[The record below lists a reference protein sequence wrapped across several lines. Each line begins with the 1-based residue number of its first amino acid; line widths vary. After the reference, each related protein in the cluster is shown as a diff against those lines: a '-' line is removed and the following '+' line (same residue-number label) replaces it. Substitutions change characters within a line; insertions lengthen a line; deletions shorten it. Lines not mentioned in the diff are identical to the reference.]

1 VLFSTFRAFA
11 AADLIP
17 FAAVCQRLIP
27 YGGSLRGF
35 MVRSSADVA
44 IIGGGLVGCFAAYFL
59 RQRGHSVVVIEK
71 GEACAAA
78 SGTNFGNL
86 RLQGRHPA
94 QFPLALRAQAIW
106 EDLGSLSGEDC
117 GIRASGHLYLGL
129 SAEDQPK
136 LEEIAR
142 EANAAGL
149 TVDLLAGDA
158 VRRRWPM
165 LSNLV
170 ARASWSRR
178 DGVAEPT
185 RIGPVVARLAAR
197 AGTHLME
204 RTKVTRIEPGAAGFT
219 LSTDRD
225 HRVTCGQLINA
236 AGAWGAEVADACG
249 EPVPLFAAGPPLFEV
264 YPEHRW
270 DGPSLAAIDG
280 TLLLRPG
287 RDGAAVACAFP
298 RVQAHLASGSAPVP
312 PNRSGPALARLQ
324 SVVPGLGALKCGRVW
339 SGVEGYL
346 PDMLPVIDR
355 SETMPG
361 LVHAFGFSGHG
372 FQLAPGVGA
381 VLADLVA
388 TGVTETPL
396 EAFALARFAGGGRVD
411 EKLWHEFDP
420 EIVARFRN
428 RSAQTHAER
437 A

>member
-1 VLFSTFRAFA
+1 
-11 AADLIP
+11 
-17 FAAVCQRLIP
+17 
-27 YGGSLRGF
+27 
-35 MVRSSADVA
+35 MA

-71 GEACAAA
+71 GEACKAA

-106 EDLGSLSGEDC
+106 EDLGNLSGEDC
-117 GIRASGHLYLGL
+117 GILASGHLYLAL
-129 SAEDQPK
+129 SANEQPK

-149 TVDLLAGDA
+149 PVDLLAGNA
-158 VRRRWPM
+158 VRRRWPR

-170 ARASWSRR
+170 AAASWSRR
-178 DGVAEPT
+178 DAVAEPT
-185 RIGPVVARLAAR
+185 QIGPVVARLAVR
-197 AGTHLME
+197 AGAQLME
-204 RTKVTRIEPGAAGFT
+204 RTKLTRVEPGAAGFT

-225 HRVTCGQLINA
+225 LSITCGQLINA
-236 AGAWGAEVADACG
+236 AGAWGAEVAGACG

-264 YPEHRW
+264 YPEHPW

-280 TLLLRPG
+280 TVLLRPG
-287 RDGAAVACAFP
+287 LNGAAVTGTFP
-298 RVQAHLASGSAPVP
+298 RVAADLASGSAPVP
-312 PNRSGPALARLQ
+312 PKRVGPALLRLQ
-324 SVVPGLGALKCGRVW
+324 SVVAGLGAVKCGRVW

-381 VLADLVA
+381 VLADLLA

-411 EKLWHEFDP
+411 ERLWREFDP
-420 EIVARFRN
+420 EIVARFRT
-428 RSAQTHAER
+428 SIAQSHAEPACGLR
-437 A
+437 APRPGQRELKTT

>member
-1 VLFSTFRAFA
+1 ML
-11 AADLIP
+11 
-17 FAAVCQRLIP
+17 
-27 YGGSLRGF
+27 
-35 MVRSSADVA
+35 RSSADVA

-59 RQRGHSVVVIEK
+59 RQRGHSVVVIEQ

-106 EDLGSLSGEDC
+106 EDLGALSGEDC
-117 GIRASGHLYLGL
+117 AIRASGHLYLGL
-129 SAEDQPK
+129 AEGDQRK
-136 LEEIAR
+136 LDEIAH

-149 TVDLLAGDA
+149 SVDLLPGEAA
-158 VRRRWPM
+158 RRRWPM

-170 ARASWSRR
+170 AGASWSRR

-197 AGTHLME
+197 AGAQLML
-204 RTKVTRIEPGAAGFT
+204 RTKVTRVLSRAAGFT
-219 LSTDRD
+219 LATDRD
-225 HRVTCGQLINA
+225 LSVTSGQLINA
-236 AGAWGAEVADACG
+236 AGAWGAEVAGACG

-264 YPEHRW
+264 YPEHAW

-287 RDGAAVACAFP
+287 LGGAAVAGAFP
-298 RVQAHLASGSAPVP
+298 RVQADLASGSARVP
-312 PNRSGPALARLQ
+312 PNRLSPALARLQ
-324 SVVPGLGALKCGRVW
+324 SVVPGLGALKCGRLW

-355 SETMPG
+355 SATTPG

-381 VLADLVA
+381 VLAELVA
-388 TGVTETPL
+388 TGVTQTPL
-396 EAFALARFAGGGRVD
+396 AAFALGRFAGGGTVD
-411 EKLWHEFDP
+411 EKLWREFDP
-420 EIVARFRN
+420 ELVARFRN
-428 RSAQTHAER
+428 SGTQTQAER
-437 A
+437 R

>member
-1 VLFSTFRAFA
+1 
-11 AADLIP
+11 
-17 FAAVCQRLIP
+17 
-27 YGGSLRGF
+27 

-59 RQRGHSVVVIEK
+59 RQRGHSVVVFEK
-71 GEACAAA
+71 DEACAAA

-106 EDLGSLSGEDC
+106 EDLGALSGEDC
-117 GIRASGHLYLGL
+117 AMSASGHLYLAL
-129 SAEDQPK
+129 SADDEPK

-149 TVDLLAGDA
+149 SVDLLAGAA

-165 LSNLV
+165 LSDLV
-170 ARASWSRR
+170 TGASWSRR

-185 RIGPVVARLAAR
+185 RIGAVVARLAVR
-197 AGTHLME
+197 AGAQLME
-204 RTKVTRIEPGAAGFT
+204 RTEVTRVDRSAAGFT
-219 LSTDRD
+219 LRTDRD
-225 HRVTCGQLINA
+225 LSITCGQLINA
-236 AGAWGAEVADACG
+236 AGAWGAEVAGACG

-264 YPEHRW
+264 HPDHAWE
-270 DGPSLAAIDG
+270 GPSLAAIDG

-287 RDGAAVACAFP
+287 LGRAAVAGAFP
-298 RVQAHLASGSAPVP
+298 RVKADLASGSAPVP
-312 PNRSGPALARLQ
+312 ADRVSPALARLQ
-324 SVVPGLGALKCGRVW
+324 GVVPGLGALTCGRIW

-355 SETMPG
+355 SGTMPG

-381 VLADLVA
+381 ALADLVA
-388 TGVTETPL
+388 TGGTETPL
-396 EAFALARFAGGGRVD
+396 QAFALARFAGGGTVD
-411 EKLWHEFDP
+411 EKLWREFDP
-420 EIVARFRN
+420 EIVARFRRN
-428 RSAQTHAER
+428 QAGTQGQR

>member
-1 VLFSTFRAFA
+1 M
-11 AADLIP
+11 I
-17 FAAVCQRLIP
+17 
-27 YGGSLRGF
+27 
-35 MVRSSADVA
+35 RSSADVA

-59 RQRGHSVVVIEK
+59 RQRRHSVVVIEK

-86 RLQGRHPA
+86 RLQGRHLA

-106 EDLGSLSGEDC
+106 EDLGTLSGENC
-117 GIRASGHLYLGL
+117 AILTSGHLYLGV
-129 SAEDQPK
+129 SEGDQPK

-142 EANAAGL
+142 EANTAGL
-149 TVDLLAGDA
+149 TVDLLPGDA

-165 LSNLV
+165 LSHLV
-170 ARASWSRR
+170 AGASWSRR

-185 RIGPVVARLAAR
+185 QIGPVVVRLAVRAGARLFENTR
-197 AGTHLME
+197 
-204 RTKVTRIEPGAAGFT
+204 VTRVEPGAAGFT

-225 HRVTCGQLINA
+225 LSVNCCQLVNA
-236 AGAWGAEVADACG
+236 AGAWGAEVAGACG

-264 YPEHRW
+264 YPERSW

-280 TLLLRPG
+280 SLLLRPG
-287 RDGAAVACAFP
+287 LGGAAVAGTFP
-298 RVQAHLASGSAPVP
+298 RVKADLTSGSAPVP
-312 PNRSGPALARLQ
+312 PDRVSPALARLQ
-324 SVVPGLGALKCGRVW
+324 SIAPGLGALTCGHVW

-355 SETMPG
+355 SGTMPG

-381 VLADLVA
+381 VLAELVA

-396 EAFALARFAGGGRVD
+396 EAFALTRFAAGGRVD
-411 EKLWHEFDP
+411 DKLWREFDP
-420 EIVARFRN
+420 ELVAHFRK
-428 RSAQTHAER
+428 RSAQTEAER